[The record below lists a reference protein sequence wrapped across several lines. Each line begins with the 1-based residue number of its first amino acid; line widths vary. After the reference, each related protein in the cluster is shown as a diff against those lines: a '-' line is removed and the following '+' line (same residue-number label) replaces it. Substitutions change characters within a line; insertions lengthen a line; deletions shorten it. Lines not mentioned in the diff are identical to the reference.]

1 MKKLLL
7 QNLGIIILLL
17 GVIVLALH
25 YFSEV
30 RLNAYLAVGL
40 GLIIV
45 GILTYLLINKYLK

>member
-25 YFSEV
+25 YFSAV
-30 RLNAYLAVGL
+30 RSNAYLVVGL

>member
-25 YFSEV
+25 YFSEA

>member
-7 QNLGIIILLL
+7 ENLGVLILLI

-25 YFSEV
+25 YFAETPSNV
-30 RLNAYLAVGL
+30 YLAVGL

-45 GILTYLLINKYLK
+45 GIIVYLLINKHLK

>member
-25 YFSEV
+25 YFSAV
-30 RLNAYLAVGL
+30 RSNAYLAVGL

-45 GILTYLLINKYLK
+45 GILSYLLINKYLK